1 MAMDRVNTIL
11 KLLEGIESKTK
22 ITTKDL
28 KNMKVDFRFKKNKSF
43 IILFYFSLAT
53 LLLLRK

>member
-22 ITTKDL
+22 IITNDL
-28 KNMKVDFRFKKNKSF
+28 KNMKVDFRFKIMKALS
-43 IILFYFSLAT
+43 FYFTFL
-53 LLLLRK
+53 